1 MATDNIRFCEYLITL
16 GSPVAMDC
24 VLSRMGRGG
33 EVAEVCEGEDS
44 GGEVE
49 EGGEG
54 AGLAGEAGAEKGE
67 DVGDVAVDVG
77 VVEEGAGLRVA
88 EVYGVAEADSSVVD
102 GHDDAA
108 GVVEGAGNV
117 HVAEPFE
124 QRRLQGIMPRS
135 GGCLRLLEKR
145 EGVDHL
151 VKGVGIGDVAVAD
164 GAVVD
169 GGNPPYVE
177 LAGGGEDVSLLHPAV
192 EGLGHGGVEVVEG
205 LADEAGVLEEPGE
218 SVDGGSVFL
227 YLGGA
232 AVAGALCLVLK
243 DGVEVGDDAGTAVDR
258 LVGGADVSEGVAE
271 DGGGAVE
278 LALEE
283 GPGGEER
290 CYGGGVVV
298 EEEGHE
304 VGVDGPDGLG
314 DGELPPAVGDG
325 QDDGFLRNGYEPVAE
340 GHVVILDRRIV
351 DTGELRYCFF
361 DRRTGVTGG
370 LRYYFLTGE
379 QEQQESCATVFSD
392 RRIVETG
399 ELRYCFFGQEN
410 SRNSRCFGLSLI
422 CRYFRSPVAPVLLSE
437 TRV

>member
-1 MATDNIRFCEYLITL
+1 MATGEKMVIVRLCNSRMK
-16 GSPVAMDC
+16 SVAMDC
-24 VLSRMGRGG
+24 VLCRMGRGG
-33 EVAEVCEGEDS
+33 EVSEVCEGEDA
-44 GGEVE
+44 GREVE

-88 EVYGVAEADSSVVD
+88 EVYGVAEADTAVVD

-108 GVVEGAGNV
+108 GVVEGAGDV
-117 HVAEPFE
+117 HGAELLE
-124 QRRLQGIMPRS
+124 QARLQGVMAR
-135 GGCLRLLEKR
+135 GGGGLCLLEVG
-145 EGVDHL
+145 EVFDHL
-151 VKGVGIGDVAVAD
+151 VEGMGVGDVAVAD

-177 LAGGGEDVSLLHPAV
+177 LAGGGKDVSLLHPAV
-192 EGLGHGGVEVVEG
+192 EAVGEGDVEVVEG
-205 LADEAGVLEEPGE
+205 LVGEVGVLEEPGE
-218 SVDGGSVFL
+218 GVDGGAVFL
-227 YLGGA
+227 DLGSA
-232 AVAGALCLVLK
+232 AVAGALCLVLE
-243 DGVEVGDDAGTAVDR
+243 DGVEVGDDAGAAVDG
-258 LVGGADVSEGVAE
+258 LVGGADVGEGVAE

-278 LALEE
+278 LAAEQRA
-283 GPGGEER
+283 GGEER
-290 CYGGGVVV
+290 CDGGGVVV

-392 RRIVETG
+392 RRTVETG
-399 ELRYCFFGQEN
+399 ELRYYFFRTGEQ
-410 SRNSRCFGLSLI
+410 
-422 CRYFRSPVAPVLLSE
+422 
-437 TRV
+437 